1 MVAAGGRSCR
11 GAFLARI
18 FDLVRRSSVK
28 SDSNFVAADEG
39 KTARQMAMSSL
50 ALSCLNVRHLVRYFS
65 RSTYRYF
72 VNKNPCH
79 PPLPR
84 LILKSEGIRGFKG

>member
-1 MVAAGGRSCR
+1 MVAASGRSCR

-50 ALSCLNVRHLVRYFS
+50 ALSCLNVRHLVRYFFLDQPTDIP
-65 RSTYRYF
+65 STKTPAIPLYR
-72 VNKNPCH
+72 V
-79 PPLPR
+79 
-84 LILKSEGIRGFKG
+84 